1 MGFEKLPCELGR
13 IRCIGKGKDS
23 KLKMW
28 RFDFSVAAAV
38 PPVLQA
44 AVRAG
49 VEDQSRDNAVRT
61 SIFVVSPGC
70 AFGFTGL
77 GRNGM
82 FRIDPEYLPPGV
94 ADVFGVVKF
103 H

>member
-1 MGFEKLPCELGR
+1 MGPRNPVGFNEECPRARGAGMGFEKLPCELGR

-28 RFDFSVAAAV
+28 RFNFSVAAAV

-61 SIFVVSPGC
+61 SIFVNDRERG
-70 AFGFTGL
+70 
-77 GRNGM
+77 
-82 FRIDPEYLPPGV
+82 
-94 ADVFGVVKF
+94 
-103 H
+103 